1 MGGQKVA
8 QMAAC
13 LVVRMGAHLADPK
26 AAHLADQRVAR
37 MAACL
42 VGQTAAHLVDLL
54 ADLREGQLEERW
66 AVQLA
71 AKWEGLLVDW
81 MAAQLVEIWPGGQIL
96 VPADR
101 LALPVAAVVE

>member
-1 MGGQKVA
+1 M
-8 QMAAC
+8 
-13 LVVRMGAHLADPK
+13 
-26 AAHLADQRVAR
+26 
-37 MAACL
+37 
-42 VGQTAAHLVDLL
+42 

-71 AKWEGLLVDW
+71 AKWEGLLV
-81 MAAQLVEIWPGGQIL
+81 EIWPVGQIL